1 MHQYNDLQMHQ
12 CTIHQCNP
20 VCYDIRMFPV
30 LQNVIDVEYYSNLII
45 RENVKKILVNLHKEQ
60 TNHSELTLQAWP
72 VGIFVQSKHYTN
84 IKKTKKFY
92 LIDQLWI

>member
-1 MHQYNDLQMHQ
+1 
-12 CTIHQCNP
+12 
-20 VCYDIRMFPV
+20 MFPV

-72 VGIFVQSKHYTN
+72 VGIFVQSKHYTKPNN
-84 IKKTKKFY
+84 IGIY
-92 LIDQLWI
+92 SIIVY